1 MQVCQTVVQK
11 YLIPGNMNNNYR
23 YRLIFLWAMSW
34 ETNGSTWTRV
44 SSQWLRKKVSA
55 KSTLL
60 RHIKWNLALIL
71 DSHDKA
77 VTEPVTE
84 RPSENETKAV
94 LWWKTLNYTINDR
107 KRQVN
112 WSWSISNIPSRSTSK
127 SKRKMSAVIWV
138 PKKSKETVSH
148 VKSLKKLRNVSFLQ
162 WVLQSEPNRSLPIA
176 SFATN
181 LPIRFLRNC
190 PPTPPL
196 SQN

>member
-1 MQVCQTVVQK
+1 
-11 YLIPGNMNNNYR
+11 
-23 YRLIFLWAMSW
+23 MSW

-44 SSQWLRKKVSA
+44 SSQWLRKNVSA
-55 KSTLL
+55 KRIYTPTSDKVEFSAN
-60 RHIKWNLALIL
+60 II

-84 RPSENETKAV
+84 RPSENVTKAV

-112 WSWSISNIPSRSTSK
+112 WLWSISNMPFRSKSK

-181 LPIRFLRNC
+181 LPIRFWETAHL
-190 PPTPPL
+190 PL
-196 SQN
+196 P